1 MISGLQRRERLT
13 KVEGFMPHCLHPVQ
27 PHSCATF
34 YRQMDYSRKPS
45 LIAVSQPSPGVKDR
59 GV

>member
-13 KVEGFMPHCLHPVQ
+13 KVEGFMPHCLHPAQ

-34 YRQMDYSRKPS
+34 CRQMHHSRKPS
-45 LIAVSQPSPGVKDR
+45 LIAVSQPSPAVKDR